1 MLRLHQTVDK
11 HPHNR
16 FFINKNIINRKEYF
30 MTETTDLLGFAVEK
44 SPVDF
49 ADTLNQ
55 LLSQKAQE
63 RIEAHRVTL
72 AQSIYGEDEVDDAD
86 DLDDDDAQDE
96 FDFEDDDL
104 DDLDDDD
111 DDLDIDD
118 LDDLDLEDLDLDDDN
133 EDFTD
138 DEDA

>member
-1 MLRLHQTVDK
+1 MAD
-11 HPHNR
+11 
-16 FFINKNIINRKEYF
+16 
-30 MTETTDLLGFAVEK
+30 TTDLVGFAVEK

-63 RIEAHRVTL
+63 RVEAHRVTL
-72 AQSIYGEDEVDDAD
+72 AQTVYGEAEPETDDDEVD
-86 DLDDDDAQDE
+86 LDDVGDDE
-96 FDFEDDDL
+96 FDFSEDEL

-111 DDLDIDD
+111 LDLD
-118 LDDLDLEDLDLDDDN
+118 LEDLDLEDLDLDDDN
-133 EDFTD
+133 EDATN

>member
-1 MLRLHQTVDK
+1 MAD
-11 HPHNR
+11 
-16 FFINKNIINRKEYF
+16 
-30 MTETTDLLGFAVEK
+30 TTDLVGFAVEK

-63 RIEAHRVTL
+63 RVEAHRVTL
-72 AQSIYGEDEVDDAD
+72 AQTVYGEAEPETDDDEVD
-86 DLDDDDAQDE
+86 LDDVGDDE
-96 FDFEDDDL
+96 FDFSEDEL

-111 DDLDIDD
+111 DLDLD
-118 LDDLDLEDLDLDDDN
+118 LEDLDLEDLDLDDDN
-133 EDFTD
+133 EDATN